1 VKNGE
6 FGVCHLRFVILS
18 SSPRSVALGVMPNI
32 ASRGD
37 DGILPASFADNR
49 LMPISRIC
57 LFAGLFAFAPAVF
70 AQDASPSPSASTKPF
85 VVDQTGAEK
94 ELKKEKGKNVA
105 PTPTP
110 DLRFPSNPIAPAT
123 PAPQESASN
132 EPAVPRAEPVSAQEV
147 LTRLQIFLDQRSF
160 GPGKIDGRW
169 GEFTAKALVRYQV
182 ANGQPPT
189 GQIDTAMQQALSK
202 IFPIY
207 TDYTLTADDLQKV
220 GDVPSKPSEQA
231 KKKAMLYRS
240 AGEFLGERFH
250 ADPDFIAKLNKD
262 KKLDSLKVG
271 DVVRVPN
278 VPEFKIEDVKEVGHI
293 PMRAEFS
300 KRMIKI
306 DTRYRMLDVYDGDK
320 IVCSYP
326 ITPGSTR
333 LPAPIGTWKIVGI
346 ATLPWFRWDEAML
359 EHGYRSDN
367 YFNIP
372 PGPRNPVGILWM
384 GLNKRGIGI
393 HGTNSPNTIGRAA
406 SHGCIRLANWDA
418 ARVVNQVTEGMIVQI
433 Y

>member
-1 VKNGE
+1 M
-6 FGVCHLRFVILS
+6 LYS
-18 SSPRSVALGVMPNI
+18 RSVCQK
-32 ASRGD
+32 
-37 DGILPASFADNR
+37 R
-49 LMPISRIC
+49 LMLISRIC
-57 LFAGLFAFAPAVF
+57 LFAGLFGFAPAAL
-70 AQDASPSPSASTKPF
+70 AQDASPSPSATTKPF
-85 VVDQTGAEK
+85 VVDQSGAEK
-94 ELKKEKGKNVA
+94 SEKKIT

-110 DLRFPSNPIAPAT
+110 DLRFPSNPIAPSA
-123 PAPQESASN
+123 PAPQENNPSN

-169 GEFTAKALVRYQV
+169 GEFTAKALVRYQF

-189 GQIDTAMQQALSK
+189 GQIDTAMQQALAK

-207 TDYTLTADDLQKV
+207 TDYTLTAEDLQKV

-250 ADPDFIAKLNKD
+250 SDPDFIAKLNKD
-262 KKLDSLKVG
+262 KKIDSLKAG
-271 DVVRVPN
+271 DTVRVPN
-278 VPEFKIEDVKEVGHI
+278 VPQFRIEEVKEVDHI
-293 PMRAEFS
+293 PAHPEFS
-300 KRMIKI
+300 KRVIKI
-306 DTRYRMLDVYDGDK
+306 DTRYRMLDVYEGDK

-333 LPAPIGTWKIVGI
+333 LPAPIGVWKIVGI

-372 PGPRNPVGILWM
+372 PGPRNPVGILWI
-384 GLNKRGIGI
+384 GLNKPGIGI
-393 HGTNSPNTIGRAA
+393 HGTNSPNTIGRSG

-418 ARVVNQVTEGMIVQI
+418 ARVVNQVTEGMVVQI

>member
-1 VKNGE
+1 
-6 FGVCHLRFVILS
+6 
-18 SSPRSVALGVMPNI
+18 
-32 ASRGD
+32 
-37 DGILPASFADNR
+37 
-49 LMPISRIC
+49 MPISRIC
-57 LFAGLFAFAPAVF
+57 LFTGLFAFASSAI
-70 AQDASPSPSASTKPF
+70 AQEASPSPSAPTKPF

-94 ELKKEKGKNVA
+94 ELKKEKAEKNVT

-110 DLRFPSNPIAPAT
+110 DLRFPSNPIAPST
-123 PAPQESASN
+123 PGPQANASSN

-169 GEFTAKALVRYQV
+169 GEFTAKALVRYQL
-182 ANGQPPT
+182 ANSESPT
-189 GQIDTAMQQALSK
+189 GQIDPAMQQALSK

-207 TDYTLTADDLQKV
+207 TDYTLAPEDLEKV

-240 AGEFLGERFH
+240 VGEFLGERFH

-262 KKLDSLKVG
+262 KKIDSLKVG
-271 DVVRVPN
+271 DTVRVPN
-278 VPEFKIEDVKEVGHI
+278 VPEFKIEDLKEVDHI
-293 PMRAEFS
+293 PAHPEFS
-300 KRMIKI
+300 KRVIKI

-326 ITPGSTR
+326 ITPGSTK
-333 LPAPIGTWKIVGI
+333 LPAPIGVWKIVGI

-418 ARVVNQVTEGMIVQI
+418 ARVVNQVTEGMTVQI

>member
-1 VKNGE
+1 
-6 FGVCHLRFVILS
+6 
-18 SSPRSVALGVMPNI
+18 
-32 ASRGD
+32 
-37 DGILPASFADNR
+37 
-49 LMPISRIC
+49 MPISRIC
-57 LFAGLFAFAPAVF
+57 LFTGLFAFASSAI
-70 AQDASPSPSASTKPF
+70 AQEASPSPSPSTKPF

-94 ELKKEKGKNVA
+94 ELKKEKAEKNVT

-110 DLRFPSNPIAPAT
+110 DLRFPSNPIAPST
-123 PAPQESASN
+123 PAPRANASSN

-169 GEFTAKALVRYQV
+169 GEFTAKALVRYQL
-182 ANGQPPT
+182 ANSQSPT
-189 GQIDTAMQQALSK
+189 GQIDPAMQQALSK

-207 TDYTLTADDLQKV
+207 TDYTLAAEDLQRV

-240 AGEFLGERFH
+240 VGEFLGERFH

-262 KKLDSLKVG
+262 KKIDLLKVG
-271 DVVRVPN
+271 ETVRVPN
-278 VPEFKIEDVKEVGHI
+278 VPEFKIEDVKEVDHI
-293 PMRAEFS
+293 PAHPEFS
-300 KRMIKI
+300 KRVIKI

-326 ITPGSTR
+326 ITPGSTK
-333 LPAPIGTWKIVGI
+333 LPAPIGVWKIVGI

-418 ARVVNQVTEGMIVQI
+418 ARVVNQVTEGMTVQI

>member
-1 VKNGE
+1 MLYSRLRLSKSAFMFMSRVYLVVGLVSVGCIA
-6 FGVCHLRFVILS
+6 GV
-18 SSPRSVALGVMPNI
+18 G
-32 ASRGD
+32 
-37 DGILPASFADNR
+37 
-49 LMPISRIC
+49 
-57 LFAGLFAFAPAVF
+57 
-70 AQDASPSPSASTKPF
+70 QEASPSPAATTRKPF
-85 VVDQTGAEK
+85 VVDQSDAEK
-94 ELKKEKGKNVA
+94 EVSKRKTEKEVT

-123 PAPQESASN
+123 PTPEATSN
-132 EPAVPRAEPVSAQEV
+132 EPSVPRAEPVSGQEI
-147 LTRLQIFLDQRSF
+147 LARLQIFLDQRSF

-169 GEFTAKALVRYQV
+169 GEFTAKALVRYQL

-189 GQIDTAMQQALSK
+189 GQIDRTLQQELSK

-207 TDYTLTADDLQKV
+207 TDYTLTAEDLERV

-231 KKKAMLYRS
+231 KKKAMPYRS
-240 AGEFLGERFH
+240 VSEFLGERFH

-262 KKLDSLKVG
+262 KKIDSLKAG
-271 DVVRVPN
+271 DTVRVPN
-278 VPEFKIEDVKEVGHI
+278 VPEFKIEDVKEVDHI
-293 PMRAEFS
+293 PVRPEFS
-300 KRMIKI
+300 KRVIKI

-320 IVCSYP
+320 IVSSYP
-326 ITPGSTR
+326 ITPGSTK
-333 LPAPIGTWKIVGI
+333 LPAPIGVWKVVGI

-359 EHGYRSDN
+359 NHGYRSDS

-372 PGPRNPVGILWM
+372 PGPRNPVGILWI

-393 HGTNSPNTIGRAA
+393 HGTNSPNTIGRSA

-418 ARVVNQVTEGMIVQI
+418 ARVVNQVTEGITVQI

>member
-1 VKNGE
+1 
-6 FGVCHLRFVILS
+6 
-18 SSPRSVALGVMPNI
+18 
-32 ASRGD
+32 
-37 DGILPASFADNR
+37 
-49 LMPISRIC
+49 MPISRIC
-57 LFAGLFAFAPAVF
+57 LFTGLFAFASSGL
-70 AQDASPSPSASTKPF
+70 AQDASPSPSPSAKPF

-94 ELKKEKGKNVA
+94 ELKKEKAEKNVT

-110 DLRFPSNPIAPAT
+110 DLRFPSNPIAPST
-123 PAPQESASN
+123 PAPQANASSN

-169 GEFTAKALVRYQV
+169 GEFTAKALVRYQL
-182 ANGQPPT
+182 ANSESPT
-189 GQIDTAMQQALSK
+189 GQIDPAMQQALSK

-207 TDYTLTADDLQKV
+207 TDYTLAPEDLEKV

-240 AGEFLGERFH
+240 VGEFLGERFH

-262 KKLDSLKVG
+262 KKIDLLKVG
-271 DVVRVPN
+271 DTVRVPN
-278 VPEFKIEDVKEVGHI
+278 VPEFKIEDVKEVDHI
-293 PMRAEFS
+293 PAHPEFS
-300 KRMIKI
+300 KRVIKI

-326 ITPGSTR
+326 ITPGSTK
-333 LPAPIGTWKIVGI
+333 LPAPIGVWKIVGI

-418 ARVVNQVTEGMIVQI
+418 ARVVNQVTEGMTVQI

>member
-1 VKNGE
+1 
-6 FGVCHLRFVILS
+6 
-18 SSPRSVALGVMPNI
+18 
-32 ASRGD
+32 
-37 DGILPASFADNR
+37 
-49 LMPISRIC
+49 MPISRIC
-57 LFAGLFAFAPAVF
+57 LFTGLFAFASSGL
-70 AQDASPSPSASTKPF
+70 AQEASPSPSAPTKPF

-94 ELKKEKGKNVA
+94 ELKKEKGEKNVT

-110 DLRFPSNPIAPAT
+110 DLRFPSNPIAPST
-123 PAPQESASN
+123 PAPQANASSN

-147 LTRLQIFLDQRSF
+147 LTGLQIFLDQRSF

-169 GEFTAKALVRYQV
+169 GEFTAKALVRYQL
-182 ANGQPPT
+182 ANSESPT
-189 GQIDTAMQQALSK
+189 GQIDPAMQQALSK

-207 TDYTLTADDLQKV
+207 TDYTLAAEDLEKV

-240 AGEFLGERFH
+240 VGEFLGERFH

-262 KKLDSLKVG
+262 KKIDSLKVG
-271 DVVRVPN
+271 DTVRVPN
-278 VPEFKIEDVKEVGHI
+278 VPEFKIEDVKEVDHI
-293 PMRAEFS
+293 PAHPEFS
-300 KRMIKI
+300 KRVIKI

-326 ITPGSTR
+326 ITPGSTK
-333 LPAPIGTWKIVGI
+333 LPAPIGVWKIVGI

-418 ARVVNQVTEGMIVQI
+418 ARVVNQVTEGMTVQI

>member
-1 VKNGE
+1 M
-6 FGVCHLRFVILS
+6 L
-18 SSPRSVALGVMPNI
+18 
-32 ASRGD
+32 
-37 DGILPASFADNR
+37 
-49 LMPISRIC
+49 ISRVC
-57 LFAGLFAFAPAVF
+57 LFAGLMVFASGAFA
-70 AQDASPSPSASTKPF
+70 QEASPSPSPSVPTKPF
-85 VVDQTGAEK
+85 VVDQSEAEK
-94 ELKKEKGKNVA
+94 EQKKEKAEKDVT

-110 DLRFPSNPIAPAT
+110 DLRFPSNPIAPST
-123 PAPQESASN
+123 PAPESTPSN
-132 EPAVPRAEPVSAQEV
+132 EPSVPRAEPVSAQEV

-169 GEFTAKALVRYQV
+169 GEFTAKALVRYQIS
-182 ANGQPPT
+182 NGQPPT
-189 GQIDTAMQQALSK
+189 GQIDPAMQLALSK

-207 TDYTLTADDLQKV
+207 TDYTITAADLQRV
-220 GDVPSKPSEQA
+220 GDVPSKPSQQA

-240 AGEFLGERFH
+240 MGEFLGERFH

-262 KKLDSLKVG
+262 KKIDLLKVG

-278 VPEFKIEDVKEVGHI
+278 VPEFKIEDVKEVDHI
-293 PMRAEFS
+293 PVRPELS
-300 KRMIKI
+300 KRVIKI

-333 LPAPIGTWKIVGI
+333 LPAPIGVWKVVGI

-359 EHGYRSDN
+359 NHGYRSDT

-393 HGTNSPNTIGRAA
+393 HGTNSPNTIGRSA

-418 ARVVNQVTEGMIVQI
+418 ARVVNQVTEGVVVQI

>member
-1 VKNGE
+1 M
-6 FGVCHLRFVILS
+6 LR
-18 SSPRSVALGVMPNI
+18 
-32 ASRGD
+32 
-37 DGILPASFADNR
+37 ASFAKER
-49 LMPISRIC
+49 FMLIC
-57 LFAGLFAFAPAVF
+57 RVCLVVGLFVAGCGAVF
-70 AQDASPSPSASTKPF
+70 GQEASPSATTKKPF
-85 VVDQTGAEK
+85 VVDQSDAEK
-94 ELKKEKGKNVA
+94 ESKKEKAEKEMT

-123 PAPQESASN
+123 PKPEASPLN
-132 EPAVPRAEPVSAQEV
+132 EPGVARAEPASGQEI
-147 LTRLQIFLDQRSF
+147 LARLQIYLDQRSF

-189 GQIDTAMQQALSK
+189 GQIDQAMQQELSK

-207 TDYTLTADDLQKV
+207 KDYTLTAEDVQRV

-240 AGEFLGERFH
+240 VGEFLGERFH
-250 ADPDFIAKLNKD
+250 SDPEFIAKLNKD
-262 KKLDSLKVG
+262 KKIDSLKAG
-271 DVVRVPN
+271 DTVRVPN
-278 VPEFKIEDVKEVGHI
+278 VPEFKIEDVKEVDHI
-293 PMRAEFS
+293 PVRPEFS
-300 KRMIKI
+300 KRVIKI
-306 DTRYRMLDVYDGDK
+306 DTRYRMLDVYEGDK

-326 ITPGSTR
+326 ITPGSTK
-333 LPAPIGTWKIVGI
+333 LPAPIGVWKVVGI

-359 EHGYRSDN
+359 NHGYRSDN

-372 PGPRNPVGILWM
+372 PGPRNPVGILWI

-393 HGTNSPNTIGRAA
+393 HGTNSPNTIGRSA

-418 ARVVNQVTEGMIVQI
+418 ARVVNQVTEGITVQI

>member
-1 VKNGE
+1 MVAPAGNAGRYAQHCQP
-6 FGVCHLRFVILS
+6 GRPWYTPRFVCQ
-18 SSPRSVALGVMPNI
+18 
-32 ASRGD
+32 
-37 DGILPASFADNR
+37 NR

-57 LFAGLFAFAPAVF
+57 LFTGLFAFASSGL
-70 AQDASPSPSASTKPF
+70 AQEASPSPSAPTKPF

-94 ELKKEKGKNVA
+94 ELKKEKGEKNVT

-110 DLRFPSNPIAPAT
+110 DLRFPSNPIAPST
-123 PAPQESASN
+123 PAPQANASSN

-169 GEFTAKALVRYQV
+169 GEFTAKALVRYQL
-182 ANGQPPT
+182 ANSESPT
-189 GQIDTAMQQALSK
+189 GQIDPAMQQALSK

-207 TDYTLTADDLQKV
+207 TDYTLAAEDLEKV

-240 AGEFLGERFH
+240 VGEFLGERFH

-262 KKLDSLKVG
+262 KKIDSLKVG
-271 DVVRVPN
+271 DTVRVPN
-278 VPEFKIEDVKEVGHI
+278 VPEFKIEDVKEVDHI
-293 PMRAEFS
+293 PAHPEFS
-300 KRMIKI
+300 KRVIKI

-326 ITPGSTR
+326 ITPGSTK
-333 LPAPIGTWKIVGI
+333 LPAPIGVWKIVGI

-418 ARVVNQVTEGMIVQI
+418 ARVVNQVTEGMTVQI

>member
-1 VKNGE
+1 MVAPAGNAGRYAHHCQP
-6 FGVCHLRFVILS
+6 GRPWYTPRFVCQ
-18 SSPRSVALGVMPNI
+18 
-32 ASRGD
+32 
-37 DGILPASFADNR
+37 NR

-57 LFAGLFAFAPAVF
+57 LFTGLFAFASSGL
-70 AQDASPSPSASTKPF
+70 AQEASPSPSAPTKPF

-94 ELKKEKGKNVA
+94 ELKKEKGEKNVT

-110 DLRFPSNPIAPAT
+110 DLRFPSNPIAPST
-123 PAPQESASN
+123 PAPQANASSN

-169 GEFTAKALVRYQV
+169 GEFTAKALVRYQL
-182 ANGQPPT
+182 ANSESPT
-189 GQIDTAMQQALSK
+189 GQIDPAMQQALSK

-207 TDYTLTADDLQKV
+207 TDYTLAAEDLEKV

-240 AGEFLGERFH
+240 VGEFLGERFH

-262 KKLDSLKVG
+262 KKIDSLKVG
-271 DVVRVPN
+271 DTVRVPN
-278 VPEFKIEDVKEVGHI
+278 VPEFKIEDVKEVDHI
-293 PMRAEFS
+293 PAHPEFS
-300 KRMIKI
+300 KRVIKI

-326 ITPGSTR
+326 ITPGSTK
-333 LPAPIGTWKIVGI
+333 LPAPIGVWKIVGI

-418 ARVVNQVTEGMIVQI
+418 ARVVNQVTEGMTVQI